1 MDAILKNCTIINFKK
16 TETIVK
22 QGTEVT
28 HSLYLSQGSVK
39 IFIEGEKNII
49 LKLIKADTYIGLGTV
64 FGDKLYPFS
73 ISTLEDSRVCLTPIN
88 TVYSIAG
95 KNNDYLLNIMKLIT
109 TSKNYLYKKIIDI
122 GINRLKSRVADSI
135 LYLSE
140 YSNNSSEFEIILSR
154 NELAEFSAMSMENT
168 VRILAEFRAN
178 KIIELKGRTIK
189 ILDKEKLQKIAK
201 DG

>member
-1 MDAILKNCTIINFKK
+1 
-16 TETIVK
+16 
-22 QGTEVT
+22 
-28 HSLYLSQGSVK
+28 
-39 IFIEGEKNII
+39 
-49 LKLIKADTYIGLGTV
+49 
-64 FGDKLYPFS
+64 
-73 ISTLEDSRVCLTPIN
+73 
-88 TVYSIAG
+88 
-95 KNNDYLLNIMKLIT
+95 MKLIT